1 VNRIRTRLLLAFLL
15 ATVVPLIATL
25 WIMTSLLEQS
35 LGFATTEQLDR
46 LSTALQDTGR
56 HYYQQA
62 RDNLRTLAETN
73 SLPHQ
78 TFSAVDRAT
87 WPENVADFWQSG
99 EPERFS
105 IAGLGGSR
113 LDYFVRHSNEVWA
126 YTRDLGNVRLD
137 DLSNEY
143 REARKLVQLAEER
156 DLRRGFITTLL
167 VLVIS
172 VWLISFVWMIYLSNR
187 VSRPIQQLTAGLAQL
202 AAGNLDTRIESSADD
217 EVGRAIRAFN
227 RTAAELEQ
235 NRERL
240 VYLTQIA
247 SWQALARKMA
257 HELKNSLTPIRLT
270 VEEILARQPSSDRPF
285 MEEAVRIVV
294 SEVESLERRVRAFSE
309 FSSEPALRLSSLD
322 INATIQER
330 VSLLKPAHA
339 NVQYRLD
346 LELSLP
352 DARCDADR
360 VKGILT
366 NLLENA
372 AEAAGPRGEIL
383 IRSFADT
390 GKLRVEVHDSGPGLS
405 AEARQTLFEPTI
417 SFKDR
422 GMGLGLSIA
431 RKDALLCGGD
441 LMLIDGKLGGAAF
454 LLTLPADNG
463 TGT

>member
-1 VNRIRTRLLLAFLL
+1 
-15 ATVVPLIATL
+15 
-25 WIMTSLLEQS
+25 
-35 LGFATTEQLDR
+35 
-46 LSTALQDTGR
+46 
-56 HYYQQA
+56 
-62 RDNLRTLAETN
+62 
-73 SLPHQ
+73 
-78 TFSAVDRAT
+78 
-87 WPENVADFWQSG
+87 
-99 EPERFS
+99 
-105 IAGLGGSR
+105 
-113 LDYFVRHSNEVWA
+113 
-126 YTRDLGNVRLD
+126 
-137 DLSNEY
+137 LSNEY

-454 LLTLPADNG
+454 LLTLPAYNG